1 MPTHP
6 GHPALAE
13 TDTLSVSRGYIN
25 DALDSISTQSI
36 TATTTLDPDN
46 GRVILVSPASNITIT
61 LPDPAA
67 SDRNANI
74 VLIFKRLTAG
84 GTCTLDVAS
93 SGTIDGRTTVT
104 LNTQYD
110 KIVVFND
117 GTAGTWYIE
126 E

>member
-25 DALDSISTQSI
+25 DALDSISTQAVS
-36 TATTTLDPDN
+36 TTSTIDPDN
-46 GRVILVSPASNITIT
+46 GRLILLSPASNITVT
-61 LPDPAA
+61 LPDPSA

-84 GTCTLDVAS
+84 GTCRIDVAS
-93 SGTIDGRTTVT
+93 SGTIDGASSVT
-104 LNTQYD
+104 LNSQYD
-110 KIVVFND
+110 RLVVFND

-126 E
+126 Q

>member
-110 KIVVFND
+110 KLVVFND

>member
-93 SGTIDGRTTVT
+93 SGTIDGSATVT

-110 KIVVFND
+110 KLVVFND

>member
-36 TATTTLDPDN
+36 TTTTTLDPDN

-110 KIVVFND
+110 KLVVFND

>member
-36 TATTTLDPDN
+36 TTTTTLDPDN
-46 GRVILVSPASNITIT
+46 GRVILVAPASNITIT

-67 SDRNANI
+67 STRNSNI
-74 VLIFKRLTAG
+74 VLIFKRTTAG

-93 SGTIDGRTTVT
+93 SGTIDGSTTVT

-110 KIVVFND
+110 KLVVFND

>member
-74 VLIFKRLTAG
+74 VLIFKRLTTG

-93 SGTIDGRTTVT
+93 SGTIDGRTTAT

-110 KIVVFND
+110 KLVVFND

>member
-93 SGTIDGRTTVT
+93 SGTIDGNTTVT

-110 KIVVFND
+110 KLVVFND

>member
-74 VLIFKRLTAG
+74 VLIFKRLTGG

-93 SGTIDGRTTVT
+93 SGTIDGRTTVN

-110 KIVVFND
+110 KLVVFND

>member
-93 SGTIDGRTTVT
+93 SGTIDGSTTVT

-110 KIVVFND
+110 KLVVFND